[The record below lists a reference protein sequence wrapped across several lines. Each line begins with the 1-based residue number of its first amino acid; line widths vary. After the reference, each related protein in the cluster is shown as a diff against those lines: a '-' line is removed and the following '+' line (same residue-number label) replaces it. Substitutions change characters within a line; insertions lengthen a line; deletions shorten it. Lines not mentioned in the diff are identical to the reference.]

1 MIDDLPAYPE
11 YKPPGV
17 EWLGDVPAH
26 WEVLPLKRW
35 VKINHAVLPD
45 STPPS
50 YEFQY
55 LDIGSV
61 GTGVL
66 TARPQRLRFAAA
78 PSRARRVVGDGDTI
92 VSTVRT
98 YLKAVYFVDRDSEE
112 LICSTGFAVL
122 TPRTGTEPKFI
133 SYLCQS
139 SAFTDRVTADSVGIA
154 YPAIAENR
162 LGAFQFAIPPLQEQ
176 SAIVRFLEH
185 ADARIRRAVSAKRRL
200 IALLNEEKQDVI
212 HRAVTRGLDLGVPLK
227 PSGVEWLGDV
237 PAHWDIRRLKWALRL
252 QRGYDL
258 PQEKRLPGPY
268 PVVSSGGII
277 DTHHEYR
284 TEGPGVVM
292 GRYGSTEA
300 VFFITENFWPHNT
313 SLFVTD
319 FQGNL
324 PQWGYYLLRAISKG
338 DYSGKSAVPGIN
350 RKDLFEIS
358 VPVPPIK
365 DQMRIVPF
373 LIAAEDQNHL
383 RIVAAQKEIDL
394 LLEFRTRLIADVVTG
409 KFDVR
414 AAAAAL
420 PDEADEPAILDD
432 VDAPADAEAD
442 VPLEIGV
449 EDADGIEA

>member
-1 MIDDLPAYPE
+1 MIDGLSPYPE
-11 YKPPGV
+11 YRPSAV

-26 WEVLPLKRW
+26 WDILPGRACFTEKKEPNTGLKESTVLSLSFGKIV
-35 VKINHAVLPD
+35 VKPEEKLHGLVPESFETYQVVD
-45 STPPS
+45 PG
-50 YEFQY
+50 
-55 LDIGSV
+55 DIII
-61 GTGVL
+61 
-66 TARPQRLRFAAA
+66 RPTDLQNDWNSLRFALSSHRGIITSA
-78 PSRARRVVGDGDTI
+78 
-92 VSTVRT
+92 
-98 YLKAVYFVDRDSEE
+98 
-112 LICSTGFAVL
+112 
-122 TPRTGTEPKFI
+122 
-133 SYLCQS
+133 YLC
-139 SAFTDRVTADSVGIA
+139 FHTEEVLDRRYGHLLLHTYDLKKIFYGLGSGLRQNLNWSDFKYLPCTIPSLPEQA
-154 YPAIAENR
+154 AII
-162 LGAFQFAIPPLQEQ
+162 Q
-176 SAIVRFLEH
+176 FLEH
-185 ADARIRRAVSAKRRL
+185 ADRRIRRAVSAKRRL
-200 IALLNEEKQDVI
+200 IALLNEEKQAVI
-212 HRAVTRGLDLGVPLK
+212 HRAVTRGLEPDVPLK

>member
-1 MIDDLPAYPE
+1 VIDGLSPYPE
-11 YKPPGV
+11 YRPSAV

-26 WEVLPLKRW
+26 WDILPGRACFTEKKEPNTGLKESTVLSLSFGKIV
-35 VKINHAVLPD
+35 VKPEEKLHGLVPESFETYQVVD
-45 STPPS
+45 PG
-50 YEFQY
+50 
-55 LDIGSV
+55 DIII
-61 GTGVL
+61 
-66 TARPQRLRFAAA
+66 RPTDLQNDWNSLRFALSSHRGIITSA
-78 PSRARRVVGDGDTI
+78 
-92 VSTVRT
+92 
-98 YLKAVYFVDRDSEE
+98 
-112 LICSTGFAVL
+112 
-122 TPRTGTEPKFI
+122 
-133 SYLCQS
+133 YLC
-139 SAFTDRVTADSVGIA
+139 FHTEEVLDRRYGHLLLHTYDLKKIFYGLGSGLRQNLNWSDFKYLPCTIPSLPEQA
-154 YPAIAENR
+154 AII
-162 LGAFQFAIPPLQEQ
+162 Q
-176 SAIVRFLEH
+176 FLEH
-185 ADARIRRAVSAKRRL
+185 ADRRIRRAVSAKRRL
-200 IALLNEEKQDVI
+200 IALLNEEKQAVI
-212 HRAVTRGLDLGVPLK
+212 HRAVTRGLEPDVPLK

>member
-1 MIDDLPAYPE
+1 MIGEPNPYPAM
-11 YKPPGV
+11 KDSGV

-26 WEVLPLKRW
+26 WEEKRIKTVLRERSEKGYPDEPLLAATQTKGVVR
-35 VKINHAVLPD
+35 KEQ
-45 STPPS
+45 
-50 YEFQY
+50 YENRTVVA
-55 LDIGSV
+55 LNDLNLLKLV
-61 GTGVL
+61 
-66 TARPQRLRFAAA
+66 R
-78 PSRARRVVGDGDTI
+78 VGDFVISLRSFQGGIEYAREQGIISPAYTI
-92 VSTVRT
+92 LYPFDPKNHD
-98 YLKAVYFVDRDSEE
+98 YLTWLFKSRPFIENLSLFV
-112 LICSTGFAVL
+112 TGIREGQNIDYEKL
-122 TPRTGTEPKFI
+122 SRSRIP
-133 SYLCQS
+133 L
-139 SAFTDRVTADSVGIA
+139 
-154 YPAIAENR
+154 
-162 LGAFQFAIPPLQEQ
+162 PPLSEQ

-185 ADARIRRAVSAKRRL
+185 ADFRIRRAVGARRRL
-200 IALLNEEKQDVI
+200 IALLNEEKQAVI
-212 HRAVTRGLDLGVPLK
+212 HRAVTRGLEPDVPLK